1 MIYDTS
7 NELEKK
13 KYLAQAIYLAEKG
26 FVVDLTRKL
35 EKRTVTQNAYLHAII
50 PMFAIHTANNL
61 DDTKQLLKRS
71 CPFMHTFDGENI
83 KTKRTRDLDTK
94 QMTDFI
100 EWIRTF
106 ASMQGCYI
114 PTADEYKLNRFAID
128 SEIEKFKEYL

>member
-7 NELEKK
+7 QELEKK

-35 EKRTVTQNAYLHAII
+35 EKRTVTQNSYLHAII
-50 PMFAIHTANNL
+50 QMFAIHTTNNL
-61 DDTKQLLKRS
+61 DDTKQLLKRA
-71 CPFMHTFDGENI
+71 CHFMHTFDGENI

-106 ASMQGCYI
+106 AGMQGCYI
-114 PTADEYKLNRFAID
+114 PTADEYKLNKFAID

>member
-1 MIYDTS
+1 
-7 NELEKK
+7 
-13 KYLAQAIYLAEKG
+13 
-26 FVVDLTRKL
+26 
-35 EKRTVTQNAYLHAII
+35 
-50 PMFAIHTANNL
+50 
-61 DDTKQLLKRS
+61 
-71 CPFMHTFDGENI
+71 MHTFDGDNI

-114 PTADEYKLNRFAID
+114 PTADEYRQNKWAID